1 MAKPKMTV
9 EEIIKMTIE
18 QAIFKI
24 AELKSLKVDVIRDL
38 IRMTD
43 VKGAKFVSL
52 SNYSSD
58 KSLNTELANH
68 VININV
74 NYGKQL
80 ANDSL
85 TLEQVNINKI
95 DVNSFDY
102 NSIDLDGVPVNV
114 FKALV
119 SNQLSVALA
128 ELKAPKKERAN
139 YNYKF
144 NGALSFNFSTENF
157 LLNGTSISKSTTQ
170 EGVYAKVKS
179 APLTI
184 AKKLIKDQM
193 ELRTNDIRS
202 FKVTNI
208 EGGLKL
214 NGETL
219 EIGGAR

>member
-1 MAKPKMTV
+1 MAKMTV
-9 EEIIKMTIE
+9 EEIIKMTVE

-24 AELKSLKVDVIRDL
+24 AELKGLKVEVIRDL
-38 IRMTD
+38 IKMTD
-43 VKGAKFVSL
+43 VKGARFVSL
-52 SNYSSD
+52 SDYSSD

-74 NYGKQL
+74 NYGNQL
-80 ANDSL
+80 EKDSK
-85 TLEQVNINKI
+85 TLDDVNINKI
-95 DVNSFDY
+95 DVNSFNYD
-102 NSIDLDGVPVNV
+102 SINLDGVPVNV

-119 SNQLSVALA
+119 SNQLPVALA

-144 NGALSFNFSTENF
+144 NNALSFNFSTENF
-157 LLNGTSISKSTTQ
+157 LLNGTSISKTTTQ